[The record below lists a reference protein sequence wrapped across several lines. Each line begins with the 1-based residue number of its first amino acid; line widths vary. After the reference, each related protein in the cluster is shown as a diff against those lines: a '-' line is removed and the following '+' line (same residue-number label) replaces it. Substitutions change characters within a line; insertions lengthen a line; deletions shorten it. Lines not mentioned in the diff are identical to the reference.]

1 LTPLRGPVK
10 LRLRQVVS
18 GRKPRF
24 WEREGTMRNTVG
36 VWAVLAGLIVALA
49 VTSQALADPVNGNNS
64 TPGTLTCGQT
74 VYQTTSGSDQALAIQ
89 VVGSTDVFAVKSVP
103 DFGIDHGGG
112 IPSDKLLSCTLFEP
126 SFGIPLTVIGLF
138 T

>member
-10 LRLRQVVS
+10 LHLRQS
-18 GRKPRF
+18 SRAGNRGP
-24 WEREGTMRNTVG
+24 WEREGTMRNSVG
-36 VWAVLAGLIVALA
+36 FSAVLAGLIVALA
-49 VTSQALADPVNGNNS
+49 VTSQALADPGNGNNS

-103 DFGIDHGGG
+103 AFGIDHGEG
-112 IPSDKLLSCTLFEP
+112 IPSDKLLTCTLFEP